1 MSTLEAKNIVKV
13 YEGSTTPAVKGI
25 NFKINDGE
33 FIAILGPSGCGKSS
47 TLRMIAGLEEVT
59 SGEFLFDGKIVNNM
73 SPAERNIALAF
84 ESYALYGPM
93 SVYENIAFTLK
104 AARRP
109 KDEIK
114 RRVNETIELFDL
126 QDIAKKKPGK
136 LSGGQQQRVSLAR
149 ALVRTPNI
157 FLLDEPLSHMDQRNR
172 ADIRARIK
180 DLHRK
185 NNITTIYVTHDQEE
199 AVSLAD
205 RVLLM
210 SVGEIQQFG
219 TIDELWNRPANVFA
233 AGFIGEPAINFAD
246 GVSDGKSSVA
256 TLGSTWKTSVD
267 LSQLPV
273 DAEVI
278 VGFRPNKAM
287 ATADKTEGSVPM
299 TVAIVEFM
307 GTEKLINATY
317 GDVSYRIIVPESQ
330 EVETG
335 DTVYVSVDPK
345 DLLIFDKKTE
355 KAVY

>member
-59 SGEFLFDGKIVNNM
+59 SGEFLFDGEVVNDK

-104 AARRP
+104 AAKRP

-180 DLHRK
+180 NLHRQ

-246 GVSDGKSSVA
+246 GVSDGKNSIA
-256 TLGSTWKTSVD
+256 TLGTTWKSSVD
-267 LSQLPV
+267 LSQLGV

-278 VGFRPNKAM
+278 VGFRPNKTVAS
-287 ATADKTEGSVPM
+287 ATKTENSVAM
-299 TVAIVEFM
+299 TATIVEFM

-317 GDVSYRIIVPESQ
+317 GGDLYRVIVPESQ
-330 EVETG
+330 AVQPG

-345 DLLIFDKKTE
+345 DLLVFDKKTE
-355 KAVY
+355 KAIY

>member
-13 YEGSTTPAVKGI
+13 YEGSTIPAVKGI

-59 SGEFLFDGKIVNNM
+59 SGEFLFDGHVVNAL

-104 AARRP
+104 AAKRP

-219 TIDELWNRPANVFA
+219 TVDELWNRPANVFV
-233 AGFIGEPAINFAD
+233 AGFIGEPAINFSN
-246 GVSDGKSSVA
+246 GVKVSDNAIA
-256 TLGSTWKTSVD
+256 TMNATWKCDVD
-267 LSQLPV
+267 LSKVPDKTEL
-273 DAEVI
+273 I
-278 VGFRPNKAM
+278 VGFRPNK
-287 ATADKTEGSVPM
+287 TLLSDKKMENSIPM
-299 TVAIVEFM
+299 TVSVIEFM
-307 GTEKLINATY
+307 GTEKLLTAIF
-317 GDVSYRIIVPESQ
+317 DEDLYRIIVPEDM
-330 EVETG
+330 EVKVG
-335 DTVYVSVDPK
+335 DTVYIHVDSQNV
-345 DLLIFDKKTE
+345 LVFDRKTE
-355 KAVY
+355 KAIY

>member
-59 SGEFLFDGKIVNNM
+59 SGEFLFDGKVVNNM

-104 AARRP
+104 AAKRP

-246 GVSDGKSSVA
+246 GVSDGKHSVT
-256 TLGSTWKTSVD
+256 TLGTTWKTSVE
-267 LSQLPV
+267 LNQLPPH
-273 DAEVI
+273 AEVI
-278 VGFRPNKAM
+278 IGFRPNKAVAS
-287 ATADKTEGSVPM
+287 ATKTENSVAM

-317 GDVSYRIIVPESQ
+317 GEVSYRIIVPENQ
-330 EVETG
+330 EVKTG

-355 KAVY
+355 KAIY